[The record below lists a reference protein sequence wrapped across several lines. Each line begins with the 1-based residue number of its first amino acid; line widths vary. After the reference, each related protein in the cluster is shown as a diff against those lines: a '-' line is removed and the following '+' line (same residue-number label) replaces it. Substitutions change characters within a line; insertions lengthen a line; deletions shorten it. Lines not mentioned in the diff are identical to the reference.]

1 MVYFHLSQQKAQF
14 HRELNKNV
22 SMESITHNKPVNYY
36 VYQET
41 FKEITRRIRRTL
53 IKEGL

>member
-1 MVYFHLSQQKAQF
+1 MVYFHISQQKAQF